1 MTNLFKSPVSLTAM
15 ILTGAMA
22 VPAIAQD
29 AATDDAPATE
39 VPAAGAPAQ
48 EAPAAVSGAAGA
60 PAAGGAASDAPA
72 DGAGD
77 PMKRPGNDDTVP
89 TAGSYSFD
97 PAHSQIVFE
106 YNHMGFST
114 SHGFVNGVEGT
125 LNIDPADPTAATV
138 EASFPLD
145 ALRTVD
151 AELDQHV
158 MGPDFFNVTGEVP
171 VVTFKST
178 SVEADD
184 DDEARVTGDLTLN
197 GVTKPVT
204 LEVEFEG
211 AGLDP
216 MTQAETVG
224 FSAEAEIKR
233 SDFNLGAF
241 APAVSDEVE
250 FEINVEAKKDG

>member
-1 MTNLFKSPVSLTAM
+1 M
-15 ILTGAMA
+15 
-22 VPAIAQD
+22 Q
-29 AATDDAPATE
+29 
-39 VPAAGAPAQ
+39 
-48 EAPAAVSGAAGA
+48 
-60 PAAGGAASDAPA
+60 
-72 DGAGD
+72 
-77 PMKRPGNDDTVP
+77 RPGNDDTVP
-89 TAGSYSFD
+89 TAGTYAFD
-97 PAHSQIVFE
+97 PAHSQIVYS

-125 LNIDPADPTAATV
+125 ITLDPADIASATV

-145 ALRTVD
+145 ALRTID

-158 MGPDFFNVTGEVP
+158 MGPDFFNVSGDVP
-171 VVTFKST
+171 VVTFTST
-178 SVEADD
+178 SVEADGD
-184 DDEARVTGDLTLN
+184 NEARVTGDLTLN
-197 GVTKPVT
+197 GVTKPVV

-224 FSAEAEIKR
+224 FSAEAEILR